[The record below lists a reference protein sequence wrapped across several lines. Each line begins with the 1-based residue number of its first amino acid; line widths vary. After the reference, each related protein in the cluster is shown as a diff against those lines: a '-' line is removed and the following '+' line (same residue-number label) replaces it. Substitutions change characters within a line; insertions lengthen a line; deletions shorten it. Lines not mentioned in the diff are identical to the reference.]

1 MSGSAIENRKNDRK
15 RRFNKKGLVE
25 FLVGGGTQSTLKT
38 DYESRQTVDYT
49 IKKAVQKLR
58 KTRNTQ
64 STRRNW

>member
-1 MSGSAIENRKNDRK
+1 MSASVKENRKNDRK
-15 RRFNKKGLVE
+15 RRVK

-64 STRRNW
+64 STQRNW